1 MLKPTFD
8 ERIAPFTSIDD
19 VGVELIVGFIF
30 SFNSLLEYETSLKLN
45 CSTLVTV
52 FVSFEPVIVNLFSS
66 ALWVIW

>member
-1 MLKPTFD
+1 MAHLHL
-8 ERIAPFTSIDD
+8 DD
-19 VGVELIVGFIF
+19 VGLTNIGFIF

-66 ALWVIW
+66 AL